1 MVDGVGREV
10 SDVLLSMRLCGGR
23 VEKLVNEGPTP
34 RGRREE
40 EDIELDVESR
50 RVCGGR
56 EFEAVL

>member
-1 MVDGVGREV
+1 MVDGVGREGV

-23 VEKLVNEGPTP
+23 VEWWVYEGPTP
-34 RGRREE
+34 SRREE

-56 EFEAVL
+56 EFEVVL